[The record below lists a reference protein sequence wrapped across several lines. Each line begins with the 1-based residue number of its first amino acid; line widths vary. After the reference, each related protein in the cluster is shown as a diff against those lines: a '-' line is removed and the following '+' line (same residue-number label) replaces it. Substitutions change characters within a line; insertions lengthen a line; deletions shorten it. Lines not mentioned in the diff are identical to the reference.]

1 METAPQNFL
10 LYDGDCPFCTN
21 YVQMMQLQK
30 AVGPVALLNMREHPD
45 LAAAFRKQGYD
56 LNEGMLLRLDGKTYW
71 GADCI
76 NRLALIST
84 DNDLFN
90 KLNAA
95 VFRRPCLAAALY
107 PFMRRGRALTLTL
120 MGKKKMPA

>member
-1 METAPQNFL
+1 METVPQNFL

-30 AVGPVALLNMREHPD
+30 AVGPVALLNMREHAD

-84 DNDLFN
+84 GNDLFN

-95 VFRRPCLAAALY
+95 VFRRPCLSAALY
-107 PFMRRGRALTLTL
+107 PFMRRGRALTLAL

>member
-1 METAPQNFL
+1 MDTTPQNFL

-21 YVQMMQLQK
+21 YVQMVQLQK
-30 AVGPVALLNMREHPD
+30 AVGPVALLNMREHSD
-45 LAAAFRKQGYD
+45 LAAAFRQQGYD

-90 KLNAA
+90 KVNAA
-95 VFRRPCLAAALY
+95 VFRNPCLSAALY
-107 PFMRRGRALTLTL
+107 PFMRRGRALTLAL

>member
-1 METAPQNFL
+1 MDTTPQNFL

-21 YVQMMQLQK
+21 YVQMVQLQK

-45 LAAAFRKQGYD
+45 LAAAFRQQGYD

-90 KLNAA
+90 KVNAA
-95 VFRRPCLAAALY
+95 VFRNPCLSAALY
-107 PFMRRGRALTLTL
+107 PFMRRGRALTLAL